1 MRFID
6 ELNGKNTQEEAAY
19 IKKEIKRL
27 KKLELTAKNKN
38 LISNLYFKLYQLQ
51 FQEDY
56 MCLIIDRPSDY
67 DRANKGFT
75 INGVKYRRLLGT
87 AGGIKNS
94 TIVYV
99 SERLYPQLY
108 ERLCC
113 GRDMSKEF
121 MPAKLEAY
129 QALIC
134 SGSIP
139 VSMPKGIIVVSD
151 CVTHFKENIIRVDD
165 SSSDE
170 PIVTYEENADIEL
183 TESDGY
189 GIMFPTLSYRW
200 ARELG
205 STEEF
210 LSGCNLRGLPWTKGM
225 VFTFDALSFAENVA
239 HSYIVKDAWGD
250 ERDIREAELIIT
262 TSMLKLWDSYSSWE
276 DYWSNVQKYNY
287 QIAIAKTA
295 PEELDYYRTTNY
307 QFLQNYHLSQEEIQE
322 LIKPTID
329 ELQEIL
335 GLDYRKTLLF
345 TRGTKMT
352 PETILYDSST
362 DFAKGLMIEPELI
375 NDPYVRDRIY
385 SMIHKKIRQA
395 KIGVLKV
402 RGNFAIIGGDPYSL
416 MQHVFN
422 LPVTGLLKAGE
433 CWHLHWHDSGV
444 SEVCCF
450 RAPMTSKY
458 NIRKLNIAYDAEKAY
473 WYKYI
478 KTCMLLNSW
487 DSTAEALN
495 GADKDGDLFFTTNN
509 PVLLKHTQNLPA
521 IYCIQRKG
529 AKCIPTEEDIIKS
542 NKASFGDAIGSTTNV
557 ITSQI
562 CLQARFPKDSKEYEV
577 LGYRIL
583 CGQHYQQTCIDKT
596 KGIIAKPMPR
606 HWYDNSA
613 NRIYEEDSQ
622 EIKEQKLFNQRIC
635 ADKKPYFFIY
645 NYTTLMKEY
654 KAYIKESNQNSFR
667 EYGMYLDELLSLEN
681 PTEKQEEFIRYYY
694 KLYPVN
700 NETCLVNEICWAVEK
715 AFEEPKKVKVPFDYT
730 ILKSDAEYTEEQFGL
745 ISCEYIAYT
754 KELNNYI
761 RNRASKET
769 IAPEELIS
777 QFKTKCYQ
785 IVPDGKILCNIL
797 LDMLYSNNKSKT
809 FVWEICGDVIIDNL
823 LQKHDNYGMI
833 PVKDP
838 DGEIDYCGERFA
850 MKKVLLKGS
859 ELL

>member
-6 ELNGKNTQEEAAY
+6 ELNGRDTQAEALY

-27 KKLELTAKNKN
+27 KLLPGTEKNKK
-38 LISNLYFKLYQLQ
+38 LISNLYLKLYKLQ

-56 MCLIIDRPSDY
+56 MCLIIDRLSDY

-75 INGVKYRRLLGT
+75 INGIKYHRFLGT

-113 GRDMSKEF
+113 GRDKTKEF

-139 VSMPKGIIVVSD
+139 VSMPKGIIVISD
-151 CVTHFKENIIRVDD
+151 CITHFKENIIRIDD
-165 SSSDE
+165 SISDE
-170 PIVTYEENADIEL
+170 PIVSYEENAEIEL

-189 GIMFPTLSYRW
+189 GIMFPTLAYKW

-205 STEEF
+205 VQENF

-225 VFTFDALSFAENVA
+225 VFTFDGITFAEEIA
-239 HSYIVKDAWGD
+239 HSYTIIDAWGTP
-250 ERDIREAELIIT
+250 RDIRDAELIIT

-276 DYWSNVQKYNY
+276 DYYSQVEKYHY

-295 PEELDYYRTTNY
+295 PEELDNYRTTNY
-307 QFLQNYHLSQEEIQE
+307 QFLQNYHLTKEEIQE

-345 TRGTKMT
+345 ARGTKMT
-352 PETILYDSST
+352 PENIIYDTST

-385 SMIHKKIRQA
+385 AMIHKKIRQA

-416 MQHVFN
+416 MQHAFG
-422 LPVTGLLKAGE
+422 LEVTGLLKAGE

-444 SEVCCF
+444 DEVCCF

-458 NIRKLNIAYDAEKAY
+458 NIRRMKIAYDPEKAF

-487 DSTAEALN
+487 DTTAEALN
-495 GADKDGDLFFTTNN
+495 GADKDKLG
-509 PVLLKHTQNLPA
+509 
-521 IYCIQRKG
+521 
-529 AKCIPTEEDIIKS
+529 
-542 NKASFGDAIGSTTNV
+542 
-557 ITSQI
+557 I
-562 CLQARFPKDSKEYEV
+562 CP
-577 LGYRIL
+577 
-583 CGQHYQQTCIDKT
+583 CKT
-596 KGIIAKPMPR
+596 R
-606 HWYDNSA
+606 
-613 NRIYEEDSQ
+613 
-622 EIKEQKLFNQRIC
+622 
-635 ADKKPYFFIY
+635 
-645 NYTTLMKEY
+645 
-654 KAYIKESNQNSFR
+654 
-667 EYGMYLDELLSLEN
+667 
-681 PTEKQEEFIRYYY
+681 
-694 KLYPVN
+694 
-700 NETCLVNEICWAVEK
+700 
-715 AFEEPKKVKVPFDYT
+715 
-730 ILKSDAEYTEEQFGL
+730 
-745 ISCEYIAYT
+745 
-754 KELNNYI
+754 
-761 RNRASKET
+761 
-769 IAPEELIS
+769 
-777 QFKTKCYQ
+777 
-785 IVPDGKILCNIL
+785 
-797 LDMLYSNNKSKT
+797 
-809 FVWEICGDVIIDNL
+809 
-823 LQKHDNYGMI
+823 
-833 PVKDP
+833 
-838 DGEIDYCGERFA
+838 
-850 MKKVLLKGS
+850 
-859 ELL
+859 